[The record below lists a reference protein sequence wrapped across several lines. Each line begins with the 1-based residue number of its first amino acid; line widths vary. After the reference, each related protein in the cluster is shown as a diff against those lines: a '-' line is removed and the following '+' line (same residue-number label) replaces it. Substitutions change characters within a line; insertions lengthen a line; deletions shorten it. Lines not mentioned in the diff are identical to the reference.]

1 MFNEY
6 DDQLQQNID
15 QFHYLLVDT
24 DCKESEK
31 QQYLN
36 QCKQQSEKIKK
47 LIQQRIKLGNENQT
61 MRYMKQFSQLNKK
74 LQEMEYNYQDEHISL
89 ILENNQ
95 DRQLEVQ
102 LFEENVNNR
111 KQRLQSIHKNMSKV
125 KSIYDKIS
133 QLAHQQVDSIFQVE
147 HDFTYAEEKTQK
159 ASQELTRTQQSQKSN
174 VGYRFVIICI
184 LVFIVIIL
192 FIK

>member
-47 LIQQRIKLGNENQT
+47 LIQQRIKSGNENQT
-61 MRYMKQFSQLNKK
+61 MRYMKQFSSLNKK

-111 KQRLQSIHKNMSKV
+111 KQRLQSIHKNMGKV
-125 KSIYDKIS
+125 QSIYDKIS

-147 HDFTYAEEKTQK
+147 QDFAYAEEKTQK

>member
-1 MFNEY
+1 MLNEY

-15 QFHYLLVDT
+15 QFHYLIVDT
-24 DCKESEK
+24 DCKENEK

-36 QCKQQSEKIKK
+36 QCKQQAEKIKK

-61 MRYMKQFSQLNKK
+61 MRFMKQFSQLNKK
-74 LQEMEYNYQDEHISL
+74 LQEMEYNYQDENVSL
-89 ILENNQ
+89 IVQNNQ
-95 DRQLEVQ
+95 DHQLEVQ
-102 LFEENVNNR
+102 LFEDNVNNR
-111 KQRLQSIHKNMSKV
+111 KQRLQGIHKNLSKV
-125 KSIYDKIS
+125 QSIYEKIS
-133 QLAHQQVDSIFQVE
+133 SLAFQQVDSMLQVE
-147 HDFTYAEEKTQK
+147 QDFIYTENKTQK

>member
-1 MFNEY
+1 MFNDY

-36 QCKQQSEKIKK
+36 QCKQQAEKIKK

-74 LQEMEYNYQDEHISL
+74 LQEMEYNYQDENISL
-89 ILENNQ
+89 IVDNNQ

-133 QLAHQQVDSIFQVE
+133 QLAYQQVDSIFQVE
-147 HDFTYAEEKTQK
+147 QDFTYAEEKTQK

-174 VGYRFVIICI
+174 VGYRLVIICI